1 MDRPWAPDLAMW
13 YRSADTIFRQLS
25 VDHNTDVQ
33 DQVVGYHTS

>member
-13 YRSADTIFRQLS
+13 YRSADTIFRQLP
-25 VDHNTDVQ
+25 VDHNIDVQ